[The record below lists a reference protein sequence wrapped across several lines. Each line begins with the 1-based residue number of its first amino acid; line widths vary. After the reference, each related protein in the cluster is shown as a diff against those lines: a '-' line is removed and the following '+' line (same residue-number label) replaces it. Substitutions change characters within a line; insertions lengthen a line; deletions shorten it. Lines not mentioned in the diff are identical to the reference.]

1 MFKSL
6 IKYKALQMINIS
18 SDDVVSSF
26 LYIGFYMIETFDV

>member
-26 LYIGFYMIETFDV
+26 YMMETLTFNE

>member
-26 LYIGFYMIETFDV
+26 FMMETLTFNE